1 MQLPQKGGGRG
12 QQCSSLDTR
21 GRPRLTPA
29 PGGLQEG
36 RGRGL
41 HAGLLLKIQFQR
53 RLLKRPE
60 RSRQCVHPPTRPAPG
75 SLSREESQEAAILSL
90 ARLRPLSRVNSLP
103 VLRVPPTGRQAG
115 IRKALNPPLPPA
127 QTCTLLCPEPTS
139 SLSAHIRL
147 WPLPSLH
154 VTQIKAKASQPILR
168 LSPRQARLPTT
179 LRPNHRIA
187 FNWQG
192 PWFHAFVFP

>member
-1 MQLPQKGGGRG
+1 M
-12 QQCSSLDTR
+12 
-21 GRPRLTPA
+21 
-29 PGGLQEG
+29 
-36 RGRGL
+36 
-41 HAGLLLKIQFQR
+41 
-53 RLLKRPE
+53 
-60 RSRQCVHPPTRPAPG
+60 HPPTRPASG
-75 SLSREESQEAAILSL
+75 SLGREESQEAAILSL

-154 VTQIKAKASQPILR
+154 VTQIKAKASQSVSVLAKLACRQPFGQITGSLLTGRAAGFTPSFSREMNRPRRSHRHREAGIITIAIL
-168 LSPRQARLPTT
+168 
-179 LRPNHRIA
+179 
-187 FNWQG
+187 WM
-192 PWFHAFVFP
+192 